1 MRSAT
6 LARLMPARLMPAR
19 LALAGLTTAAAT
31 LAACG
36 PAGNGGSAANGAATG
51 SPSAGE
57 SAASLADPL
66 PTNAPARFGFG
77 TEASEARVAAWDI
90 DVKPDGEGL
99 PSGSGT
105 VAQGERVYM
114 AQCVACHG
122 PTGTEGPNDRL
133 VSDAVWDQWPQERA
147 VGNYW
152 PHATTLFDY
161 VYKAMPQLTP
171 GTLSPS
177 ETYAVI
183 AYILHLNGIV
193 GQDAVMDA
201 ETLPAVRMPA
211 RDRFVVDD
219 RTGGAEVR

>member
-1 MRSAT
+1 MRFAT
-6 LARLMPARLMPAR
+6 LPRLMLAR

-36 PAGNGGSAANGAATG
+36 PAGNGGSAADGTATG
-51 SPSAGE
+51 SPAGE
-57 SAASLADPL
+57 SAAYLADPL

-77 TEASEARVAAWDI
+77 AEASEARVAAWDI

-105 VAQGERVYM
+105 VAEGERVYM

-152 PHATTLFDY
+152 PYATTLFDY